1 MDTDND
7 VARLHDKLTDA
18 MRQTRRRPGAPVTV
32 AEIYQELVPYRLVR
46 SEVGFGMNAD
56 YEHVL
61 LRLLAGEGEFARLEP
76 VSARDAI
83 RDELRG
89 PNPNVGMYREFA
101 GCDVWV
107 RTDDV
112 MADILDDDDEDVDD
126 HDDDEAAGS
135 WQGLEALGADIDDD
149 AADVITG
156 VATFAIVEDDDDIEG
171 DAVDAHDVADGAD
184 AANGA
189 RATSHAAVRSTCAY
203 CDSSLP
209 AHRPV
214 RFCPY
219 CGADQT
225 TQPCVACG
233 ESLEPGWTYC
243 ILCGT
248 SRGDA
253 AG

>member
-1 MDTDND
+1 MDADND
-7 VARLHDKLTDA
+7 VVARLHDRLTDA
-18 MRQTRRRPGAPVTV
+18 LRQSRRQPGAPVTV

-61 LRLLAGEGEFARLEP
+61 LRLLAGEGDFARLEP

-89 PNPNVGMYREFA
+89 TNPNVGMYREFA

-112 MADILDDDDEDVDD
+112 MADILDDDEDDEDDD
-126 HDDDEAAGS
+126 GDAGS
-135 WQGLEALGADIDDD
+135 WQGLAALGADIDDD

-156 VATFAIVEDDDDIEG
+156 VAKFAIVDDDVEA
-171 DAVDAHDVADGAD
+171 DADVDEHGMDAADGMY
-184 AANGA
+184 AAQEGA
-189 RATSHAAVRSTCAY
+189 ASAAAARVACAY
-203 CDSSLP
+203 CDSTLP
-209 AHRPV
+209 GHRPV

-225 TQPCVACG
+225 TQPCAACG

-243 ILCGT
+243 IACGT
-248 SRGDA
+248 ARGDS